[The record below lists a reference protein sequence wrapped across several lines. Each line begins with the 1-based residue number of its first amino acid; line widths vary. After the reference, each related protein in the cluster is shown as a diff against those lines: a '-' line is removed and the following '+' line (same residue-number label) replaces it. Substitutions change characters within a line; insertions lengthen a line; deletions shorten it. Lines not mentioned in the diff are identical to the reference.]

1 MIGKWH
7 LGTTPGFSPTYR
19 GFDEWF
25 GLPYSDDMGCT
36 DRVWPNLPLEPTCD
50 KDPPATRAS
59 TPVEAPPPEELGD
72 GGHKGW
78 PLPLYRSTTNCSGQT
93 SGDCN
98 KDIVEQPARLETLSQ
113 RYAAYAHD
121 VVGRSVQSRR
131 PFFLYVAFAHMH
143 VPQFCAAGYANK
155 TGRGAFADALS
166 ELDDTVGSILGSLEA
181 HGVRRETLVLMT
193 GDNGPW
199 QVKCELTGSAGPFLG
214 AWQQA
219 HGGGSSAKTTL
230 WEAGHREVG
239 LASWPGTIAAGA
251 VSAALASTLDYLPTV
266 AAAVGARLPADR
278 VFDGISLLPLLL
290 GQTGAHGHAALFH
303 PNSGASGPDGALDA
317 VRHGKFKG
325 VWQTGGAPG
334 CGKGNEAPPR
344 RFQPPLLFDL
354 EADPQESTPLDA
366 ATHASVLEAIEQLRA
381 ARLADINGTFRSV
394 ANYSMGEA
402 FQPCCNAVHIGCRCT
417 DDDSESGSDSESMGV
432 SVEEEVRDFKSMSS
446 LRVRGRQK
454 SQKKPSPLV

>member
-72 GGHKGW
+72 GGHKVW

-143 VPQFCAAGYANK
+143 VPQFCAAGYA
-155 TGRGAFADALS
+155 
-166 ELDDTVGSILGSLEA
+166 
-181 HGVRRETLVLMT
+181 
-193 GDNGPW
+193 
-199 QVKCELTGSAGPFLG
+199 
-214 AWQQA
+214 
-219 HGGGSSAKTTL
+219 
-230 WEAGHREVG
+230 
-239 LASWPGTIAAGA
+239 
-251 VSAALASTLDYLPTV
+251 
-266 AAAVGARLPADR
+266 
-278 VFDGISLLPLLL
+278 
-290 GQTGAHGHAALFH
+290 
-303 PNSGASGPDGALDA
+303 
-317 VRHGKFKG
+317 
-325 VWQTGGAPG
+325 
-334 CGKGNEAPPR
+334 
-344 RFQPPLLFDL
+344 
-354 EADPQESTPLDA
+354 
-366 ATHASVLEAIEQLRA
+366 
-381 ARLADINGTFRSV
+381 
-394 ANYSMGEA
+394 GE
-402 FQPCCNAVHIGCRCT
+402 
-417 DDDSESGSDSESMGV
+417 
-432 SVEEEVRDFKSMSS
+432 
-446 LRVRGRQK
+446 
-454 SQKKPSPLV
+454 